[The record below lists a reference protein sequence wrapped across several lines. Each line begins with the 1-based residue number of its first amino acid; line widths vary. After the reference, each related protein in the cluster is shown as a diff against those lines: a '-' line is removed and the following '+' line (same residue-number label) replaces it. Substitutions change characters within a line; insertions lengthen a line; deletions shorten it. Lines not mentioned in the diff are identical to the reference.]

1 MNRLNQGQSKGKI
14 GYIKLKFIIMVFREL
29 NLVGINESPE
39 ESYTFTLHYSTT
51 KKNLD
56 KSSILRKLRSQLR

>member
-1 MNRLNQGQSKGKI
+1 
-14 GYIKLKFIIMVFREL
+14 MVFREL